1 MKKFIKEK
9 FLKYN
14 LPINDLQA
22 EQFCK
27 YMDYLLQENEK
38 FNLTAITEP
47 KEIVIKH
54 FIDSVLPQNEIKKNA
69 KVIDIGSGAGFPGIP
84 LKILREDIDIVLL
97 DSLNK
102 RVNFLQEVVKLLN
115 LKNVKCVHSRAEDY
129 CKENREKFDVTL
141 SRAVASIP
149 TLSEYLLPFL
159 KIGGL
164 AVMYKG
170 SKVDEELKT
179 GEKAI
184 STLGGKITKTIKF
197 NLDEVESERNIIIIN
212 KITHTDKRF
221 PRAKNLPKTKPIL

>member
-69 KVIDIGSGAGFPGIP
+69 KIIDIGSGAGFPGIP

-170 SKVDEELKT
+170 SKVDDELKT

-212 KITHTDKRF
+212 KIAHTDKRY